1 MITLTPWLRAELI
14 RRADA
19 EAPQEC
25 CGLISQPGFLS
36 RRFALWGAE
45 NVAENP
51 ESNFEIAADNQL
63 ELLREIGRQGETLV
77 GIYHSH
83 SGTPDPSQGD
93 FDTAMRWPGL
103 IWVIIGRKECEDC
116 DGVGEDRID
125 AAAEAQADPTER
137 QPIGPCESCG
147 GTCTVPDFWIGS
159 LP

>member
-14 RRADA
+14 RRANA
-19 EAPQEC
+19 EAPEEC
-25 CGLISQPGFLS
+25 CGLLS
-36 RRFALWGAE
+36 RKPNGGICLWRAE
-45 NVAENP
+45 NASP
-51 ESNFEIAADNQL
+51 TPQSNFAIAPDNQL
-63 ELLREIGRQGETLV
+63 RLLRRIEAYQQTLV

-83 SGTPDPSQGD
+83 SGSPDPSQGD
-93 FDTAMRWPGL
+93 FNTAMRWPGL
-103 IWVIIGRKECEDC
+103 TWVIIGCKKCEDC

-147 GTCTVPDFWIGS
+147 GTCTVPDFWIGP